1 MQHRKCIAAGL
12 MGLALIT
19 GLIACGGNGLS
30 KRQLGE
36 IARLTNRVRAVCQ
49 RDAPLVGSEAA
60 PALRMVQRLMQLVRR
75 SPNQRWVV
83 DPEDHDTGT
92 TTPAEQMHYVSEI
105 FGFATNRGDPLCSPY
120 LAGRVDQF
128 LAELD

>member
-1 MQHRKCIAAGL
+1 MQRRKCIAAGFVA
-12 MGLALIT
+12 LALIT
-19 GLIACGGNGLS
+19 GLMACGGNGLS
-30 KRQLGE
+30 QRELGE
-36 IARLTNRVRAVCQ
+36 IDRLTNRVRAICQ

-60 PALRMVQRLMQLVRR
+60 PALRMVERLMQLVRQ

-92 TTPAEQMHYVSEI
+92 TTPAGRMQYVGEI

-120 LAGRVDQF
+120 LAGRIDQF